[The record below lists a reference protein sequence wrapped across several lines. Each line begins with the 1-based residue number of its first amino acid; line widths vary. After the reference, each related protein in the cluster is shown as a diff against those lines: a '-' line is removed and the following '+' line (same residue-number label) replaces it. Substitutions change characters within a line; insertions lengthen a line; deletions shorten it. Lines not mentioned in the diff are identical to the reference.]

1 MRDDL
6 YDRLVAALQQALTDE
21 LDQMAEDGVPEADIE
36 EARNEFLWEA
46 SNDGP
51 RED

>member
-1 MRDDL
+1 MKDEL
-6 YDRLVAALQQALTDE
+6 YDRLVAAMQQALTDK
-21 LDQMAEDGVPEADIE
+21 LDQMAEDGVPEEDIE
-36 EARNEFLWEA
+36 LARNEFLWEC